1 MWEVLVTKNAR
12 QKASKL
18 SWILFICT
26 ALAALGFM
34 PLPRARNPVLAEGA
48 IEKSSHSQ
56 GKDNSVWASK
66 SNYDGKSIA
75 VSAWGSIKV
84 VPDMAELQF
93 TVEGSGV
100 SFIGS
105 ILTCSQKVRKLVD
118 FLQEEGI
125 PFEDI
130 FHITEQFITKPND
143 EDTSS
148 SGEYKNIKTLY
159 VEVYDLEKLDPI
171 FKGVQD
177 LENVSLEAIRFQKT
191 DLSYVYDLAT
201 QKAKAMAEL
210 QAQQIAKIN
219 GLKLDPIPTNIS
231 VDAVVRQFSSYSEY
245 IRSLKDL
252 NEKENQAVDSN
263 NFYGM
268 VPLNVNLVVTYRVVD
283 AK

>member
-1 MWEVLVTKNAR
+1 MFLQKLTKNAR

-18 SWILFICT
+18 SLTLFICM

-48 IEKSSHSQ
+48 TKKSTQ
-56 GKDNSVWASK
+56 CEDSVWASK
-66 SNYDGKSIA
+66 SSYDGKSIS
-75 VSAWGSIKV
+75 VSAWGAVKV

-100 SFIGS
+100 SFLGS

-125 PFEDI
+125 PFKDI
-130 FHITEQFITKPND
+130 FHITEQSATKPNY

-148 SGEYKNIKTLY
+148 REIEFKNIKTLY

-171 FKGVQD
+171 LKGYQD
-177 LENVSLEAIRFQKT
+177 LENVSLDAIRFQKT
-191 DLSYVYDLAT
+191 DLSDVYDLAT

-210 QAQQIAKIN
+210 QAEQIAKIN
-219 GLKLDPIPTNIS
+219 GLKLDPVPTNIS
-231 VDAVVRQFSSYSEY
+231 VDAVERQFSSYSEY
-245 IRSLKDL
+245 ISSLKDL
-252 NEKENQAVDSN
+252 NKKENQAVDSN

-268 VPLNVNLVVTYRVVD
+268 VPLNVNLVVSYRVVD

>member
-1 MWEVLVTKNAR
+1 MILQKLTKNAR

-18 SWILFICT
+18 SLTLFICM

-48 IEKSSHSQ
+48 TKKSTQ
-56 GKDNSVWASK
+56 CEDSVWASK
-66 SNYDGKSIA
+66 SSYDGKSIS
-75 VSAWGSIKV
+75 VSAWGAVKV

-191 DLSYVYDLAT
+191 DLSDVYDLAT